1 MTLEGWILIFGFVA
15 LVALIARPV
24 GLYLDAV
31 YAGRRTWLAP
41 IMRPLES
48 GFYRLSGVRANDE
61 QDWKGYAAAIIAF
74 SVVCTLALYALMRVQ
89 GGLPLN
95 PQGFEG
101 VAPGIAMN
109 TAVSFVTNT
118 NWQAY
123 AGESTMSHLTQMV
136 GLTVQN
142 FVSAAVGMAVA
153 VAFARGFARHSS
165 KDGGAGTIGNFWVD
179 MTRSTLYVLLP
190 VSIGLALVFIALGM
204 PQTLAGSLQATTLQG
219 QSQDI
224 AIGPVASQIAIKML
238 GTNGGGFFNANAA
251 HPFENMG
258 PLVNLIQMLSIFAI
272 GAGTTIMFGR
282 MVGDER
288 QGWALLAAMGALF
301 LIGTSVAYWAEAHAT
316 PALIAAGV
324 DPGVG
329 NMEGKET
336 RFGIAAS
343 ALFAAVTTAA
353 SCGGVNAMHDSFS
366 ALGGMVPLVNM
377 LAGEVIVGGVGAGF
391 YGILVFAI
399 LAIFVAG
406 LMVGRTPAYLG
417 KKIEARDVKLAVLAI
432 LASPVAI
439 LIGTALAASTE
450 AGRAGVLNAGPHGFS
465 EMFYAFASAAGNNG
479 SAFAGLTATSDF
491 YTYTQAAAMLIGRF
505 LVIIPVLAI
514 AGSLAAKPIAP
525 PSAGAF
531 PTTGPLFIGL
541 LAFIVLI
548 VGALTFFPALALGP
562 LAEVTAGRLF

>member
-1 MTLEGWILIFGFVA
+1 MTLEGWILIFCFVA
-15 LVALIARPV
+15 LVALIARPI
-24 GLYLDAV
+24 GFYLDAV
-31 YAGRRTWLAP
+31 YAGRRTLLAP
-41 IMRPLES
+41 IMRPLEN
-48 GFYRLSGVRANDE
+48 GFYRLSGVKPEAE
-61 QDWKGYAAAIIAF
+61 QDWKGYAAAIVAF
-74 SVVCTLALYALMRVQ
+74 SLVCVLALYVLMRMQ

-123 AGESTMSHLTQMV
+123 AGESTMSHFTQMV

-153 VAFARGFARHSS
+153 VAFARGFAR
-165 KDGGAGTIGNFWVD
+165 KGAGTIGNFWVD
-179 MTRSTLYVLLP
+179 MTRSTLYILLP
-190 VSIGLALVFIALGM
+190 ISIIIALVFIALGM
-204 PQTLAGSLQATTLQG
+204 PQTLAGSLQATTLEG
-219 QSQDI
+219 QTQDI

-288 QGWALLAAMGALF
+288 QGWALLAAMGVLF
-301 LIGTSVAYWAEAHAT
+301 LIGTSVAYWAEAQTT

-324 DPGVG
+324 DPGAG

-353 SCGGVNAMHDSFS
+353 SCGAVNAMHDSFS
-366 ALGGMVPLVNM
+366 ALGGMVPLVNI

-399 LAIFVAG
+399 IAIFVAG

-432 LASPVAI
+432 LASPLAI
-439 LIGTALAASTE
+439 LMGTALAANTE

-479 SAFAGLTATSDF
+479 SAFGGLTATSDF
-491 YTYTQAAAMLIGRF
+491 YTYAQAAAMLIGRF

-525 PSAGAF
+525 PSAGAL
-531 PTTGPLFIGL
+531 PTTGPLFVGL
-541 LAFIVLI
+541 LALIILI

>member
-1 MTLEGWILIFGFVA
+1 MTLEGWILILAFVA
-15 LVALIARPV
+15 LVAALARPL

-31 YAGRRTWLAP
+31 FAGRRTLLSAAL
-41 IMRPLES
+41 RPVENS
-48 GFYRLSGVRANDE
+48 FYRLAGVKADAE
-61 QDWKGYAAAIIAF
+61 QDWKAYALAILLF
-74 SVVCTLALYALMRVQ
+74 SFVCTLALYALLRLQ
-89 GGLPLN
+89 GALPIN
-95 PQGFEG
+95 PQGVAG
-101 VAPGIAMN
+101 VAPNIAMN

-123 AGESTMSHLTQMV
+123 AGESTMSHLTQMI

-142 FVSAAVGMAVA
+142 FLSAAVGIAVA
-153 VAFARGFARHSS
+153 IAFARGFARKS
-165 KDGGAGTIGNFWVD
+165 AGTIGNFWVD
-179 MTRSTLYVLLP
+179 MTRATLYVLLP
-190 VSIGLALVFIALGM
+190 GSIILAIAFIALGM
-204 PQTLAGSLQATTLQG
+204 PQTLAGSLQATTLEG
-219 QSQDI
+219 ASQDI
-224 AIGPVASQIAIKML
+224 AVGPVASQISIKML

-258 PLVNLIQMLSIFAI
+258 PIVNLIQMLSIFAI
-272 GAGTTIMFGR
+272 GAGLTITFGR

-288 QGWALLAAMGALF
+288 QGWALLAAMGVLF
-301 LIGTSVAYWAEAHAT
+301 LIGTGVAYWAEAQAT
-316 PALIAAGV
+316 PALIQAGV
-324 DPGVG
+324 DPAAI

-336 RFGIAAS
+336 RFGVAAS

-353 SCGGVNAMHDSFS
+353 SCGAVNAMHDSFS

-399 LAIFVAG
+399 LTIFVAG

-432 LASPVAI
+432 LASPLAI

-450 AGRAGVLNAGPHGFS
+450 WGRAGVQDAGPHGFT

-479 SAFAGLTATSDF
+479 SAFGGLTATSDF

-505 LVIIPVLAI
+505 LVIVPVLAI
-514 AGSLAAKPIAP
+514 AGNLAAKPVTPA
-525 PSAGAF
+525 SSGSF

-541 LAFIVLI
+541 LAFIIVI

-562 LAEVTAGRLF
+562 LAEATAGRLF